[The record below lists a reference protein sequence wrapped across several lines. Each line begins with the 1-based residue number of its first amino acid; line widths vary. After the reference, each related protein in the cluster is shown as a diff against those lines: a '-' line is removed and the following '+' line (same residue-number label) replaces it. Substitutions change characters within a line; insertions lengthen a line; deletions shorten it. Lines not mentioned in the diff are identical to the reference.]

1 MSEEKYQKVAQSIV
15 KAGRL
20 PFPINNTLLE
30 ILRILIDEDELDF
43 IIKTYKRKFS
53 LTLVEIKKRSSM
65 EEEQILQKIESL
77 AKKGVIFN
85 QPNRQGIMVYRL
97 LPLIMVGSF
106 EYTFMKTLKFSDD
119 EKEIAELFKKLFDE
133 VKEVVHSKYDAILPV
148 FKSFPPID
156 RTIAILDKNVA
167 GNEIEISLNREID
180 PPEEEILLT
189 QNVRDLINKF
199 EKIAVG
205 HCFCRHYKDLLSEP
219 CKQTN
224 IRENCLT
231 FGKSANYITEQGFGR
246 IISREEA
253 LKILKDSEDAG
264 LVHKAFHVHEDLTK
278 DETSICNC
286 CFDCCATF
294 EFWREGVLPMMNS
307 TNHLAEINKEICIGC
322 ETCIE
327 KCPINSISLID
338 GDKAEVNKDICLG
351 CGVCAHFCPEGAIN
365 LLEGRRTLFIEPP
378 GLNS

>member
-53 LTLVEIKKRSSM
+53 LTLAEIKKRSGM

-119 EKEIAELFKKLFDE
+119 EKKIAELFKKLFDE

-167 GNEIEISLNREID
+167 GN
-180 PPEEEILLT
+180 
-189 QNVRDLINKF
+189 
-199 EKIAVG
+199 
-205 HCFCRHYKDLLSEP
+205 
-219 CKQTN
+219 
-224 IRENCLT
+224 
-231 FGKSANYITEQGFGR
+231 
-246 IISREEA
+246 
-253 LKILKDSEDAG
+253 
-264 LVHKAFHVHEDLTK
+264 
-278 DETSICNC
+278 
-286 CFDCCATF
+286 
-294 EFWREGVLPMMNS
+294 
-307 TNHLAEINKEICIGC
+307 
-322 ETCIE
+322 
-327 KCPINSISLID
+327 
-338 GDKAEVNKDICLG
+338 
-351 CGVCAHFCPEGAIN
+351 
-365 LLEGRRTLFIEPP
+365 
-378 GLNS
+378 